1 MIDNRQVSFPKR
13 YQTCGT
19 SHTDVLVLGADGL
32 ILLKM
37 TIRQILKWFITILTE
52 INLLC
57 AVTAEGVLATS
68 QIFKVIDNET
78 TFIADGLHMLQ
89 FWTTELFRYK

>member
-1 MIDNRQVSFPKR
+1 
-13 YQTCGT
+13 
-19 SHTDVLVLGADGL
+19 LVLGADGL

-78 TFIADGLHMLQ
+78 TFIAADGLHMLQ
-89 FWTTELFRYK
+89 FGQRNYFVTNENVDEVN